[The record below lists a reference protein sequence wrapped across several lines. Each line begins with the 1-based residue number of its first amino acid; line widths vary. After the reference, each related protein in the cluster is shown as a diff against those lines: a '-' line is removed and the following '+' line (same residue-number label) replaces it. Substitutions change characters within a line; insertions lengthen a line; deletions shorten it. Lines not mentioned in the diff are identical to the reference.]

1 VKQTTRTSRAAGST
15 RVKGTIRPTIEK
27 PAGGPST
34 SVHTLVHLLE
44 VNQLELEHQN
54 QELRIAEAEL
64 ETSRMKYVNLFDLSP
79 IPLFVLGPD
88 GAMKEVNICASR
100 MLGIDR
106 RKLVGKRF
114 LAHIERGDHNV
125 FTTFLKNVFIS
136 PMKHSCKVLVI
147 RKDKRLMRVQLEGLK
162 LESVVDAEQ
171 ECQIAL
177 IDLTAYTDMDK
188 E

>member
-1 VKQTTRTSRAAGST
+1 MTPTKRTTPKARSS
-15 RVKGTIRPTIEK
+15 RVKVTARSPINKPTGV
-27 PAGGPST
+27 PLT
-34 SVHTLVHLLE
+34 DVQRLVHLLE

-114 LAHIERGDHNV
+114 LTHVHPGDHAA
-125 FTTFLKNVFIS
+125 FTSFLKSVFAS
-136 PMKHSCKVLVI
+136 PMKHSCNVQVI
-147 RKDKRLMRVQLEGLK
+147 RKDKRVIPVHLEALK
-162 LESVVDAEQ
+162 LESVADAGE
-171 ECQIAL
+171 ECQIAF
-177 IDLTAYTDMDK
+177 IDLTAYTETGK

>member
-1 VKQTTRTSRAAGST
+1 VTERST
-15 RVKGTIRPTIEK
+15 GEPLTH
-27 PAGGPST
+27 
-34 SVHTLVHLLE
+34 VHTLVHLLE

-64 ETSRMKYVNLFDLSP
+64 EVSRMKYVNLFDLSP

-114 LAHIERGDHNV
+114 LSHIERGDHIAC
-125 FTTFLKNVFIS
+125 TTFLKNVFAS
-136 PMKHSCKVLVI
+136 PMKHSCKVRVI
-147 RKDKRLMRVQLEGLK
+147 RKDKRVMHVQLEGLM
-162 LESVVDAEQ
+162 LETVVDADQ

-177 IDLTAYTDMDK
+177 IDLTAYTNMGK